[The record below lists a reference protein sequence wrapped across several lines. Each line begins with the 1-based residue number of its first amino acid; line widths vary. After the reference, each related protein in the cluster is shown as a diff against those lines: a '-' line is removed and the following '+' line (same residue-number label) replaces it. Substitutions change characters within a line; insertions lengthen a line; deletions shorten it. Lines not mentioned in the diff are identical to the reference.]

1 MKKHI
6 LSFVKFGVLFLI
18 IALFIGK
25 VYDVGV
31 HRPPL
36 KYANIPVLTQD
47 YINEIGKGN
56 NDMGVSYV
64 EQGPFNWN
72 NDDDFA
78 YEKDGWAYE
87 EDADFIVY
95 YKRDKDAIWQTNAQE
110 VLTNARTNIGLL
122 EDLFGKYYYASD
134 MNGRKLAIYLPD
146 TPSLYKETI
155 CSLLGVSS
163 YDTKS
168 VAGLIVTEVGSLG
181 CKTKG
186 IVLSPAC
193 FDEEPASANGYITV
207 LKHEMN
213 HYVFFSSLDYS
224 KDVKHYLWVSEGIAE
239 YFCNPSAKYLTTDDV
254 AFIDNKCRLDAEFPR
269 ERNSAYWA
277 GESFF
282 RHMEKTDGTQ
292 AVSKFITDAFTLQT
306 DSVFAINAMDVNQLH
321 QEWVTSIKET
331 ALPSYEAP
339 SEISLQ

>member
-168 VAGLIVTEVGSLG
+168 VEGLIVTEVGSLG

-239 YFCNPSAKYLTTDDV
+239 YFCNQDTRSLTTDEV
-254 AFIDNKCRLDAEFPR
+254 LFIDDRCHLNGEFPR
-269 ERNSAYWA
+269 ERHAAYWA

-282 RHMEKTDGTQ
+282 RFLAQKSGSK
-292 AVSKFITDAFTLQT
+292 AVSEFILNAYSMQT
-306 DSVFAINAMDVNQLH
+306 DSIFAMQAVDVELLH
-321 QEWVTSIKET
+321 KDWV
-331 ALPSYEAP
+331 L
-339 SEISLQ
+339 SLQESAVPTSNFSNDMR